1 MAPRLIR
8 FEERFIECYS
18 LELSLSS
25 ALGSIIH
32 RLGDVSTL
40 LIQTK
45 QLCMHRSWLCAIPKT
60 RRWKFVHTHQMGR
73 GTTAIDLR
81 AHILVGKNS
90 AKVMRQGRAI
100 LRSRPAVCATSR
112 VRDSEL

>member
-32 RLGDVSTL
+32 RRGDVSTL

-60 RRWKFVHTHQMGR
+60 RRWKFV
-73 GTTAIDLR
+73 R
-81 AHILVGKNS
+81 AHGLLLVDRRNAS
-90 AKVMRQGRAI
+90 DSWS
-100 LRSRPAVCATSR
+100 SRDMQEAAQLQNKQWCLSIGWL
-112 VRDSEL
+112 ELQPLPL